1 MCFITGIGCFQVDLL
16 LPSGACQTQ
25 ELTAHLTSTEKV
37 SRNISSVRMHMIQA
51 HLNNMQHIFNKAKS
65 FERNYHHY
73 LFILNEFLCSEMSH
87 HAFFPLQG
95 EGEFNQRLERFKVPD
110 SQASPASPLSQANHS
125 PRPCSNFVS
134 DIQQKLQ
141 CSTTP
146 SSQQASRL
154 REVGSGGLC
163 NQKCLCASNHFFR
176 LAFKM
181 K

>member
-1 MCFITGIGCFQVDLL
+1 MDLL
-16 LPSGACQTQ
+16 LPSGASQTQ

-51 HLNNMQHIFNKAKS
+51 HLNNMWHIFNKAKT
-65 FERNYHHY
+65 FERNYHCY
-73 LFILNEFLCSEMSH
+73 LFIYFKRSSMFWNISSCI
-87 HAFFPLQG
+87 FPPSG

-110 SQASPASPLSQANHS
+110 SQASPASALSQANHS

-163 NQKCLCASNHFFR
+163 N
-176 LAFKM
+176 
-181 K
+181 